1 MPDRSDVDR
10 FPQLRTNPNLPCML
24 SISLCASIS
33 EAGKYSSAWPPLAKR
48 TGVLAFALAL
58 SACGQAP
65 STDQSITSNYT
76 HDVRPGIDI
85 LLSDSSHL
93 IDGRRVGL
101 ITNRSGVGRDG
112 TSSIDILYTYP
123 RTNLVA
129 LFAPEHGIRG
139 SQPEGIEIPDT
150 VDPSTGIPIYSLYGK
165 TRAPTEK
172 MLEGIDVLVFD
183 LQDIGARYYTYQS
196 TMALAM
202 QAAGR
207 EKMPFVVLDRP
218 NPLGGA
224 VNGPTLNPAF
234 ASFVGPYPIPVRHGM
249 TIGELAHLF
258 TGEFNIE
265 VDLHVVPTMGWTR
278 NLWFDDTGLV
288 WVPPSLNMPSL
299 ESATH
304 YPGTCL
310 FEGTN
315 FSVGRGTTEAFQ
327 LLGSPW
333 LDGALWAERLADY
346 NLLGVRIEISEF
358 TPQDPSDGKFD
369 GVTMTGIRLVVTNR
383 TSYDPVLT
391 AVAAL
396 IEARRLSGKAWVWN
410 KRHFDRLAGY
420 DGLRLAIDR
429 GDELENIVEAWIN
442 ERSEFKGLR
451 RPYLMY

>member
-1 MPDRSDVDR
+1 
-10 FPQLRTNPNLPCML
+10 ML
-24 SISLCASIS
+24 SISLRASIS
-33 EAGKYSSAWPPLAKR
+33 ETGRHSFTWPPLTQR
-48 TGVLAFALAL
+48 TGVLAFTLVL
-58 SACGQAP
+58 SACGHT
-65 STDQSITSNYT
+65 SSRDQSITSNYT
-76 HDVRPGIDI
+76 HDVRPGIEI

-101 ITNRSGVGRDG
+101 ITNRSSVGRDG
-112 TSSIDILYTYP
+112 TSSIDMLYAYP
-123 RTNLVA
+123 KTDLVA

-139 SQPEGIEIPDT
+139 SQLEGIEIADT
-150 VDPSTGIPIYSLYGK
+150 VDSSTGIPIYSLYGK
-165 TRAPTEK
+165 TRSPTEK
-172 MLEGIDVLVFD
+172 MLKGIDVLAFD

-207 EKMPFVVLDRP
+207 KKMPFIVLDRP
-218 NPLGGA
+218 NPIGGD
-224 VNGPTLNPAF
+224 VNGPTLNSAF

-265 VDLHVVPTMGWTR
+265 VDLHVVPTVGWTR

-288 WVPPSLNMPSL
+288 WVPPSLNMPTL

-333 LDGALWAERLADY
+333 LDGALWVERLAGY
-346 NLLGVRIEISEF
+346 NLPGVRIEISEF

-396 IEARRLSGKAWVWN
+396 LEARRLSGKDWVWN
-410 KRHFDRLAGY
+410 KNHFDRLAGY

-429 GDELENIVEAWIN
+429 GDELEKIVESWN
-442 ERSEFKGLR
+442 RDRSEFEELR
-451 RPYLMY
+451 RPYLIY

>member
-1 MPDRSDVDR
+1 
-10 FPQLRTNPNLPCML
+10 
-24 SISLCASIS
+24 
-33 EAGKYSSAWPPLAKR
+33 
-48 TGVLAFALAL
+48 
-58 SACGQAP
+58 
-65 STDQSITSNYT
+65 
-76 HDVRPGIDI
+76 
-85 LLSDSSHL
+85 
-93 IDGRRVGL
+93 
-101 ITNRSGVGRDG
+101 
-112 TSSIDILYTYP
+112 
-123 RTNLVA
+123 
-129 LFAPEHGIRG
+129 
-139 SQPEGIEIPDT
+139 
-150 VDPSTGIPIYSLYGK
+150 
-165 TRAPTEK
+165 
-172 MLEGIDVLVFD
+172 
-183 LQDIGARYYTYQS
+183 
-196 TMALAM
+196 
-202 QAAGR
+202 
-207 EKMPFVVLDRP
+207 
-218 NPLGGA
+218 
-224 VNGPTLNPAF
+224 
-234 ASFVGPYPIPVRHGM
+234 
-249 TIGELAHLF
+249 
-258 TGEFNIE
+258 
-265 VDLHVVPTMGWTR
+265 
-278 NLWFDDTGLV
+278 
-288 WVPPSLNMPSL
+288 MPSL

-333 LDGALWAERLADY
+333 LDGALWAERLVDY
-346 NLLGVRIEISEF
+346 NLPGVRIEISEF